1 MMTCL
6 IRRLR
11 FKLRYEPSNFATQGV
26 GNTMRTTRSDCQL
39 TTGTARRRMMLLASV
54 IAAALLVMAVA
65 ACGGGDDEPVAN
77 EATATEAAAPDTATE
92 EVDTGGAAAGGT
104 EGTSSGEPFKIA
116 FFTDAQDNS
125 YLQAAIDAAQEVAD
139 ERGIDMDVI
148 DATWDANKQLGQV
161 QDAVSSGQYDAL
173 VVESVDGE
181 VLCEDLTAAA
191 AKMVVSIYN
200 APICG
205 DYKELYTEGTVGFF
219 GSDTTQIGQLMGEEI
234 AEALGGSGTVAYVS
248 GPVQV
253 GIVAATTEGLKNALA
268 EFPDIELVAE
278 LDGGWDAAKG
288 LAATQDILSS
298 HPDIDAIVY
307 GVDQMAV
314 PSIAWLQESGNL
326 GDIKI
331 VTLGGSEEGFQLIKD
346 GVIYASALQLPRE
359 EAAYALQGAIDTL
372 EGIEINVPGWDPD
385 RKVYNTIDDPN
396 VPSVVDSSN
405 VDSTPAEWHL

>member
-1 MMTCL
+1 MKAT
-6 IRRLR
+6 R
-11 FKLRYEPSNFATQGV
+11 FDRQFAT
-26 GNTMRTTRSDCQL
+26 
-39 TTGTARRRMMLLASV
+39 ARVRRCMMPLASV

-65 ACGGGDDEPVAN
+65 ACGGGDDEAAAT
-77 EATATEAAAPDTATE
+77 EGTATEAAAADATTE
-92 EVDTGGAAAGGT
+92 EADTGGAAAGGN
-104 EGTSSGEPFKIA
+104 EGEPFKIA

-125 YLQAAIDAAQEVAD
+125 YLQAAIAAAQEHAD
-139 ERGIDMDVI
+139 ERGVDMEVI

-181 VLCEDLTAAA
+181 VLCDDLTAAA
-191 AKMVVSIYN
+191 AEMVVSIYN

-205 DYKELYTEGTVGFF
+205 NYEELYTEGTVGFF
-219 GSDTTQIGQLMGEEI
+219 GPDNTQLGQLMGEEI

-253 GIVAATTEGLKNALA
+253 GIVAATTDGLKNALA
-268 EFPDIELVAE
+268 EFPDIELVSE

-288 LAATQDILSS
+288 LAATQDIISS
-298 HPDIDAIVY
+298 NPDIDAIVY

-314 PSIAWLQESGNL
+314 PSIEWLQESGNL

-346 GVIYASALQLPRE
+346 GVIYSSVNSLPRE
-359 EAAYALQGAIDTL
+359 EAQYGLQAAIDTL
-372 EGIEINVPGWDPD
+372 EGKEINVPGWDPD
-385 RKVYNTIDDPN
+385 RKVYNTIEDPN
-396 VPSVVDSSN
+396 VPGVVDASN
-405 VDSTPAEWHL
+405 VDSTPAEWGL